1 MRLLLLILASALGAH
16 AAIYEE
22 FPGFKN
28 LFERADFVGIVKLGA
43 RDVPTNPRLRASDWV
58 GPHRFFRIES
68 EVVLKGD
75 KISGDVARLAD
86 RRLGTW
92 GESVLSIRNQEI
104 LVTDGLFLVFMH
116 GRNESESA
124 RYQWDEIHAEG
135 AVLPVSP
142 KSNLN
147 NLQYGSEDPLVK
159 IDTIIQDYTDFCRQF
174 FEQAVIQATLI
185 EQQSEQAGAGQP
197 ATRSESNSEG
207 DDKPQPESEGRFR

>member
-1 MRLLLLILASALGAH
+1 
-16 AAIYEE
+16 
-22 FPGFKN
+22 
-28 LFERADFVGIVKLGA
+28 
-43 RDVPTNPRLRASDWV
+43 
-58 GPHRFFRIES
+58 
-68 EVVLKGD
+68 
-75 KISGDVARLAD
+75 
-86 RRLGTW
+86 
-92 GESVLSIRNQEI
+92 
-104 LVTDGLFLVFMH
+104 MH